1 MSRCRFLVDECLPSS
16 LVRGLRRRLPDVS
29 VLQVG
34 TPPAPPKGSSD
45 TNLLLFCEHERR
57 ILISADRA
65 TLPDFIRRHL
75 EAGRHT
81 SGVLL
86 IGPNASL
93 GLILEELSLVYEAS
107 EDVEWADVLYYLPFS
122 PVG

>member
-16 LVRGLRRRLPDVS
+16 LVRGLHRRLPGVS
-29 VLQVG
+29 VFQVG
-34 TPPAPPKGSSD
+34 NAPAPPKGSSD
-45 TNLLLFCEHERR
+45 ADLLLFCEYERR

-65 TLPDFIRRHL
+65 TLPDFVRRHL

-81 SGVLL
+81 NGVLL
-86 IGPNASL
+86 IGPNVSL

-107 EDVEWADVLYYLPFS
+107 EDVDWDDVLYYLPF
-122 PVG
+122 